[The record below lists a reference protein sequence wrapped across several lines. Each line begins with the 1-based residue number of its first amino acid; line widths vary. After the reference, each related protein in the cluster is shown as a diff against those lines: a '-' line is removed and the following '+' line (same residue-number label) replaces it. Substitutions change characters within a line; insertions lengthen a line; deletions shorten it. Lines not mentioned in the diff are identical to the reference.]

1 MQELI
6 VALLLFIGQNS
17 AMDVEGLETVEIKVV
32 NQQAMADLINRNTMK
47 HPITAD
53 QVSDLLGLFDHNDQ
67 SIYLSD
73 KLDLS
78 TPYGRS
84 VLLHELVHYV
94 LFKNFLYAASICHQ
108 ALEKPAYDL
117 QNDYLVS
124 QGKPPRFNKMFIRA
138 AVGWCAEY
146 L

>member
-6 VALLLFIGQNS
+6 FTLLLFIGQNS
-17 AMDVEGLETVEIKVV
+17 HMDVAGLETVEVQIV
-32 NQQAMADLINRNTMK
+32 NQQAMADLINRNTFK
-47 HPITAD
+47 HPVTAD
-53 QVSDLLGLFDHNDQ
+53 QLDHLLGLFDHNDQ

-73 KLDLS
+73 KLDL
-78 TPYGRS
+78 TTAYGRS

-94 LFKNFLYAASICHQ
+94 QFKNYLYAASICHQ

-124 QGKPPRFNKMFIRA
+124 QGKASRFDKMFIRA

>member
-6 VALLLFIGQNS
+6 LALLLFIGQNS
-17 AMDVEGLETVEIKVV
+17 PMDVDELEPVEVQVV
-32 NQQAMADLINRNTMK
+32 NQEVMAELINRNSFK
-47 HPITAD
+47 KPVRAD
-53 QVSDLLGLFDHNDQ
+53 QLGHLLGLFDHNDQ

-73 KLDLS
+73 KLDLETS
-78 TPYGRS
+78 YGRS

-94 LFKNFLYAASICHQ
+94 QFKNYLYAASICHQ

-124 QGKPPRFNKMFIRA
+124 QGEPPRFNKMFIRA